1 MNNIENTYIKY
12 DELVKT
18 VGMETIQSRIQQISQ
33 EMLDFLKSNELEA
46 IAYIHEMALTHA
58 IMDYFSDIQRLKDY
72 QQIEHVNEIKI
83 KAYETFWLLKRK
95 PLQLKTQIEDDRLLY
110 VNEKFLLTRL
120 TSFMLEDDINMP
132 IVGEKSIAFKNFL
145 NTLYYYMKFR
155 RCDAQ
160 AIELMLLAFKAGHVL
175 FQETSSGTAK

>member
-12 DELVKT
+12 DQLISALGGEDIVR
-18 VGMETIQSRIQQISQ
+18 SRIQQISQ
-33 EMLDFLKSNELEA
+33 EMIEFLKVNQLED
-46 IAYIHEMALTHA
+46 IAYIHEMALSHA

-95 PLQLKTQIEDDRLLY
+95 PLQLSRQIDDDRFLY

-120 TSFMLEDDINMP
+120 TSFMLGDNINMP
-132 IVGEKSIAFKNFL
+132 IVGEKSVAFKNFL
-145 NTLYYYMKFR
+145 DTLYYYLKFR
-155 RCDAQ
+155 KCDAQ
-160 AIELMLLAFKAGHVL
+160 SIELMLLAFKAGQIM
-175 FQETSSGTAK
+175 FSNK

>member
-12 DELVKT
+12 DELVDV
-18 VGMETIQSRIQQISQ
+18 VGIDVIESRIQQISQ
-33 EMLDFLKSNELEA
+33 EMLDFLKSNELEDV
-46 IAYIHEMALTHA
+46 AYIHEMALTHA

-72 QQIEHVNEIKI
+72 HHIEHVNEIKI

-95 PLQLKTQIEDDRLLY
+95 PLQLKQQIEDDRLLY

-120 TSFMLEDDINMP
+120 SSFMLEDDINMP
-132 IVGEKSIAFKNFL
+132 IVEEKGIAFKNFL

-155 RCDAQ
+155 PCDAQ
-160 AIELMLLAFKAGHVL
+160 AIELMLLAFKAGRVL
-175 FQETSSGTAK
+175 FA

>member
-1 MNNIENTYIKY
+1 
-12 DELVKT
+12 
-18 VGMETIQSRIQQISQ
+18 
-33 EMLDFLKSNELEA
+33 MLDFLKSNELEE

-95 PLQLKTQIEDDRLLY
+95 PLQLKRQIEDDKFLY

-120 TSFMLEDDINMP
+120 SSFMLEDDINMP
-132 IVGEKSIAFKNFL
+132 IVGEKGIAFKNFL

-160 AIELMLLAFKAGHVL
+160 SIELMLLAFKAGRVL
-175 FQETSSGTAK
+175 FNPNELSDSPK